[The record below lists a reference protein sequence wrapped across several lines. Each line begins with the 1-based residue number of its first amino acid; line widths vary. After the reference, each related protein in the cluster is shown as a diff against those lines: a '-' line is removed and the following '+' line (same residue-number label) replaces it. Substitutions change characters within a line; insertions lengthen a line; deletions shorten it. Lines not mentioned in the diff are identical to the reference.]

1 MGDYT
6 SEYRQK
12 LTTPREAVE
21 RLLRSGD
28 TLVLGIAVAEP
39 PALLAAIAGMAR
51 ERQLT
56 ELTVYSMLSLAHAAE
71 TILAPGLADCI
82 ESRSWFVSGLNR
94 DLVKVGLNDFVP
106 NYFHQIPRL
115 CRDFMEIDCVV
126 TTVSPMDKAGFFT
139 FGLANDYTS
148 TAARCA
154 KKLIVEVNEDM
165 PRVFGDSLLHVSEV
179 DAVVENHVPLLEIK
193 TPQPKPEADAIGKTI
208 AELVPD
214 GATLQLG
221 IGGLPDAI
229 TPHLENH
236 RDLGVHTE
244 VFGDGFVRLIRQ
256 GAVTGRKKTLH
267 PRKHVF
273 TTVLGT
279 SETSEFV
286 NDNPSMESYPVS
298 HTNDPAVI
306 AQNDN
311 MMSINSIIEVD
322 LLGQCNA
329 EYMAGSQFS
338 GTGGQLDFVRGAF
351 NSRGGKSILAFYSTA
366 KNGTVSRVV
375 PRLKTGAIVTT
386 PRMDTHYLVTEYGA
400 VNLKGK
406 TSRQRALDIISI
418 AHPDYR
424 DDLLREA
431 EEMYII

>member
-6 SEYRQK
+6 STYRQK
-12 LTTPREAVE
+12 LTTPRKAVQ

-39 PALLAAIAGMAR
+39 PALLAAIADVAR
-51 ERQLT
+51 EGQLT

-71 TILAPGLADCI
+71 TILTPGLADSI

-115 CRDFMEIDCVV
+115 CRDFMEIDCAL

-154 KKLIVEVNEDM
+154 KRLIVEVNENM
-165 PRVFGDSLLHVSEV
+165 PRVFGDSLLHISEV
-179 DAVVENHVPLLEIK
+179 DAVVENHVPLLEIRA
-193 TPQPKPEADAIGKTI
+193 PQPKPEAEAIGKTI

-221 IGGLPDAI
+221 IGGLPDALAA
-229 TPHLENH
+229 HLEHH

-256 GAVTGRKKTLH
+256 GAVTGHKKTLH

-273 TTVLGT
+273 TTILGT
-279 SETSEFV
+279 RKTSEFV

-311 MMSINSIIEVD
+311 MVSINSIIEVD

-351 NSRGGKSILAFYSTA
+351 NSRGGRSILAFYSTA

-375 PRLKTGAIVTT
+375 PRLRTGTIVTT

-418 AHPDYR
+418 AHPNYR